1 MNLYDYLLSN
11 PYYMLISSVILAEAI
26 LLLLKIFGKNN
37 VMILLIVLSALEYYL
52 NVQYDIFLIVI
63 NGFVLFLLFV
73 LGDY

>member
-37 VMILLIVLSALEYYL
+37 VVVLLIVLSALEYYL

>member
-1 MNLYDYLLSN
+1 MNLYDLILSN